1 MPVPSSAAPV
11 VGGGSTARCLCGAS
25 LGEWFLPDSRSAMTT
40 CPTCGGRVR
49 LYRRDLRLITL
60 PPTKGETFAPPF
72 DLPLATLREGVEAQ
86 VEAWEVEIRLLERR
100 IEDAQDLLRRRT
112 DAASAKSEAA
122 KPAMQKTLAA
132 EAAELK
138 ARRAAAAADVNAE
151 ALLWKTTADSITA
164 LVRGRLKRG
173 RLTQDEADAMLA
185 QLGLGGE
192 ARVRFVAK
200 QLGAAAEELLP

>member
-25 LGEWFLPDSRSAMTT
+25 LGEWFLPNSRSAMTT

-112 DAASAKSEAA
+112 D
-122 KPAMQKTLAA
+122 

-138 ARRAAAAADVNAE
+138 ARRAAAAAAEAE